1 MSKQQQWYQGQLRIL
16 QTVLREPDVVG
27 YSATSVVNYMK
38 EIHANCLV
46 INGGGIVDFFR
57 HDLANANPN
66 PFMTNEDILRDLM
79 QECRKAGIRVIV
91 RVDFRGV
98 DKRIYDLNP
107 DWFSQDENGQPI
119 YWANSAESPNPLYT
133 ACYLSYYRNGHAFRF
148 SEYLLKTY
156 DVDGIW
162 ENSPFQLGA
171 CYCRACQ
178 VKYTQDKG
186 KPIPRGGH
194 FHDSHYDEYR
204 EWKAAQLNQHL
215 HDFRKS
221 VKAFGEDKIYCAEIF
236 GLFYNQYASTSS
248 DLYQVK
254 DDFDFLVTP
263 LFSGNHQPLSAPSTL
278 VKFLHGLEPNK
289 VPIMLFGH
297 LGSNNEL
304 RYVSSPAAET
314 RIWMWQAASAGGSM
328 WNCSFNGH
336 HPGATFDRRNALL
349 CQDVYA
355 YMEKHEDKLHRQAPD
370 ADVVIYYSRTSNN
383 KFGNGDR
390 NKDAYITHIIGMEQ
404 VLLSMNL
411 QYRFLLDTQLSEE
424 ELSRVKVLAI
434 PNGACLSDREIDLIK
449 QYVQQGGRVIATKET
464 SLYDETG
471 AQREDFGLAEVFGC
485 TYTGVT
491 KDASHYG
498 YQYIRNHNHPVTSG
512 LEQTELLANW
522 GANILVRAKE
532 GSGVETPITF
542 VPQIFPQSPERAWP
556 KTFETDFITCAV
568 NQYGKGAVVFFPYG
582 IDKQVWSHG
591 HEDFRILLGNAF
603 NYMLDGKKKVT
614 SNAPDGVHI
623 TLNRVE
629 GQAGQWLLHLI
640 NTVSPP
646 GRPVR
651 QIVPLQELVVE
662 LELEGTKLVQ
672 AETLYGVK
680 AEVALAGN
688 ASSDGNG
695 QVEASENSQTVRLTV
710 KLDRLEE
717 YSSVYI
723 QLA

>member
-1 MSKQQQWYQGQLRIL
+1 MSEQQQWYKRQLRIL

-27 YSATSVVNYMK
+27 YDAKSVADYMK
-38 EIHANCLV
+38 AIHANCLV

-79 QECRKAGIRVIV
+79 EVCRKEGIRVIV

-107 DWFSQDENGQPI
+107 DWFSQDEEGQPI
-119 YWANSAESPNPLYT
+119 YWANSKESPYPLYT
-133 ACYLSYYRNGHAFRF
+133 PCYLSYYRNGHAFQF
-148 SEYLLKTY
+148 AEHLMKTY

-171 CYCRACQ
+171 CYCRTCRQ
-178 VKYTQDKG
+178 QYEQDTG
-186 KPIPRGGH
+186 KPIPRGGQ
-194 FHDSHYDEYR
+194 FQDSQYDEYR
-204 EWKAAQLNQHL
+204 EWKALQLNKHL
-215 HDFRKS
+215 HDFRKT
-221 VKAFGEDKIYCAEIF
+221 VKTFGEDKIYCAEIF
-236 GLFYNQYASTSS
+236 GLFYNQFASTSS

-263 LFSGNHQPLSAPSTL
+263 LFTGNHQPLSAPSTL
-278 VKFLHGLEPNK
+278 VKFLHGLEPDK

-304 RYVSSPAAET
+304 RYVASPAAET
-314 RIWMWQAASAGGSM
+314 RIWMWQAVSAGGSL
-328 WNCSFNGH
+328 WNCIFNGH
-336 HPGATFDRRNALL
+336 HPGATFDRRNAQL
-349 CQDVYA
+349 CKDVYT
-355 YMEKHEDKLHRQAPD
+355 YMEKHEDKLHGQNAD
-370 ADVVIYYSRTSNN
+370 ADVVIYYSRSSNN

-390 NKDAYITHIIGMEQ
+390 SKDAYITHIIGMEQ
-404 VLLSMNL
+404 ALISMNL
-411 QYRFLLDTQLSEE
+411 QYRFLLDTQLSAE
-424 ELSRVKVLAI
+424 ELSGVRVLVI
-434 PNGACLSDREIDLIK
+434 PNGACLSVREINLIK
-449 QYVQQGGRVIATKET
+449 QYVQQGGKVIATNET

-471 AQREDFGLAEVFGC
+471 RQREDFGLAEVFGC
-485 TYTGVT
+485 TYTGVK

-498 YQYIRNHNHPVTSG
+498 YQYIRDHGHALTKG

-522 GANILVRAKE
+522 GENLLVRVQPN
-532 GSGVETPITF
+532 SGVESPITF

-556 KTFETDFITCAV
+556 KTFETDFPTCIV
-568 NQYGKGAVVFFPYG
+568 NRYGQGEAIYFPYG
-582 IDKQVWSHG
+582 VDKQVWSHG
-591 HEDFRILLGNAF
+591 HDDFRILLGNAF
-603 NYMLDGKKKVT
+603 GYMLNGRQKVV

-623 TLNRVE
+623 TLNRV
-629 GQAGQWLLHLI
+629 AGEERQWLLHLI
-640 NTVSPP
+640 NTVSPS

-651 QIVPLQELVVE
+651 QVVPLQELVVE
-662 LELEGTKLVQ
+662 LELEGSELLET
-672 AETLYGVK
+672 ETLYGAK
-680 AEVALAGN
+680 ADVAVIEKAK
-688 ASSDGNG
+688 S
-695 QVEASENSQTVRLTV
+695 SQTIRLHV